1 MDSWDQSRL
10 SKTVETKVRLC
21 AATHRRFALR
31 ACRNMVYVCGRG
43 EDGRGRCRIRAQS
56 SSDAKGI
63 VAPKTHV
70 AANDV
75 LGRFGLVPNASLV
88 RVSGKLLL
96 TVDDDEQSV
105 FERR

>member
-1 MDSWDQSRL
+1 MGPVSAEQDGGDEAAS
-10 SKTVETKVRLC
+10 LC
-21 AATHRRFALR
+21 SDASQVCAEGVSQHGV
-31 ACRNMVYVCGRG
+31 CVCGRG